1 VTRTA
6 GRARAMMPV
15 GPASGCQYPGP
26 GRLRRLVL
34 SLLVRPSQCLGP
46 GLGVARADPLS
57 PTCGT
62 VRVTDA
68 RRAVTCDSRCAVSE
82 SVCHAGSAPP
92 RAGPGRCSHRH
103 RHRGKISA
111 PSELAGVSPTP
122 VTAPL
127 VTVLDSLLDDDAHWH
142 GPP

>member
-1 VTRTA
+1 VPA
-6 GRARAMMPV
+6 QSQAASDSDG
-15 GPASGCQYPGP
+15 GPGPGNDACQYPGP

-82 SVCHAGSAPP
+82 SVCHAGSAP
-92 RAGPGRCSHRH
+92 
-103 RHRGKISA
+103 
-111 PSELAGVSPTP
+111 SELAGVSPTP